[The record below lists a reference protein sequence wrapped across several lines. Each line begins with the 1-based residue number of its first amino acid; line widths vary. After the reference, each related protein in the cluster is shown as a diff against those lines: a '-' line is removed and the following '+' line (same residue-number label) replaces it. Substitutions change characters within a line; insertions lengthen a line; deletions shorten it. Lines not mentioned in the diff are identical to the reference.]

1 MTCEA
6 RTKVDGMDAM
16 DRINELEH
24 SQKALV
30 GSVVRLKGQ
39 IRRLEG
45 LNEELQRTAGRAA
58 KERSWGWVCELL
70 GGLAT
75 VIAVAGVLLNN
86 ARVIWCFPVWM
97 ASNGL
102 TLALH
107 VRRRMWT
114 LAARDAIF
122 LGLAAAGWWMWTR

>member
-1 MTCEA
+1 MRIAGQLLPAAQFQRDLEYEA
-6 RTKVDGMDAM
+6 S
-16 DRINELEH
+16 H
-24 SQKALV
+24 P
-30 GSVVRLKGQ
+30 
-39 IRRLEG
+39 
-45 LNEELQRTAGRAA
+45 
-58 KERSWGWVCELL
+58 GWVCELL

-102 TLALH
+102 TLVLH

>member
-1 MTCEA
+1 
-6 RTKVDGMDAM
+6 MDAM

-24 SQKALV
+24 AIDKSERSQRALA
-30 GSVVRLKGQ
+30 GWVVQLKGQ
-39 IRRLEG
+39 IRRLEAE
-45 LNEELQRTAGRAA
+45 NEELQRIAERAG

-75 VIAVAGVLLNN
+75 AIAVAGVLLNN

-102 TLALH
+102 TLVLH

>member
-1 MTCEA
+1 MTGEA

-30 GSVVRLKGQ
+30 GAVVQLKAQ
-39 IRRLEG
+39 IRRLEAE
-45 LNEELQRTAGRAA
+45 NEELQWIAEWAG